1 MNLID
6 WAEKEIELA
15 CSSEDQDEYGRACY
29 ESALKAFRSLYEDGH
44 SSFSIEFTKHIL
56 NRLIDGKPLTPIADT
71 DDVWHEVWFN
81 SDKSTYQCS
90 RMSSLFKDVYR
101 DGTIRVHDNDRIVC
115 VDIDNMNTSAPHH
128 NGFVSNIID
137 DMFPITM
144 PYTPSDKPFIVY
156 CESFLTDP
164 KNGDYDTKGVI
175 YVKKSD
181 GERVDVLRYF
191 KENEVGSDPA
201 FVEISESEYIDRK
214 MKHRDRIKKQKKTLE
229 GDIVWPLAKTM
240 TIKKK

>member
-15 CSSEDQDEYGRACY
+15 CASEDQDEYGRACY

-44 SSFSIEFTKHIL
+44 SGFSIEFTKHIL
-56 NRLIDGKPLTPIADT
+56 NRLIDGKPLTSIEDT
-71 DDVWHEVWFN
+71 DDVWYEVWFN
-81 SDKSTYQCS
+81 TDKSTYQCL

-101 DGTIRVHDNDRIVC
+101 DGTIRFHDNDRIVC
-115 VDIDNMNTSAPHH
+115 VDIDYPNPSATYH
-128 NGFVSNIID
+128 NGFVSNIVD

-144 PYTPSDKPFIVY
+144 PYTPSDKPFTVY

-164 KNGDYDTKGVI
+164 KNGDYDTKGII
-175 YVKKSD
+175 YVKKPD
-181 GERVDVLRYF
+181 GELVDILRYF
-191 KENEVGSDPA
+191 KENEAGSDPK

-214 MKHRDRIKKQKKTLE
+214 MKHRDRIKKQKKMLE

>member
-1 MNLID
+1 MSLIE

-15 CSSEDQDEYGRACY
+15 CASEDQDEYGRACY
-29 ESALKAFRSLYEDGH
+29 ESALKAFRSLCEDGH
-44 SSFSIEFTKHIL
+44 SGFSIEFTKHIL
-56 NRLIDGKPLTPIADT
+56 NRLIDGKPLTPIEDT
-71 DDVWHEVWFN
+71 DDVWHEIWFN
-81 SDKSTYQCS
+81 SDKSAYQCS
-90 RMSSLFKDVYR
+90 RMSSLFKDVYQ

-115 VDIDNMNTSAPHH
+115 VDIDNMNASAPYH

-175 YVKKSD
+175 YVKKPD
-181 GERVDVLRYF
+181 GKLVDVLRYF
-191 KENEVGSDPA
+191 KENETDSDPK

-214 MKHRDRIKKQKKTLE
+214 IKYRDRIKKQKKMLE